1 MADDPGSVPGQLL
14 DGVAAEEGM
23 VFEAPVVEARVE
35 WSGGKSGVEW
45 WMLQWHAGKGGRIVH
60 DERKLF
66 NVKKIVSK

>member
-35 WSGGKSGVEW
+35 WSGGCFNG
-45 WMLQWHAGKGGRIVH
+45 MQGRA
-60 DERKLF
+60 EE
-66 NVKKIVSK
+66 